1 LQAAA
6 PKGEQDVSQMD
17 SSRVQNKSI
26 TREGEQAL
34 VNRLFSQGAQKR
46 ALKKQ
51 FYEQEKER
59 RETENCTFTPNTA
72 RKSNF

>member
-1 LQAAA
+1 M
-6 PKGEQDVSQMD
+6 E
-17 SSRVQNKSI
+17 SSRAQNKSI
-26 TREGEQAL
+26 SREGETAL

-51 FYEQEKER
+51 FYEEEKAR
-59 RETENCTFTPNTA
+59 RETEKCTFTPNTA